1 MEDTILSL
9 SQIKKTYPGVVALQ
23 DVSLEFRKGEVHAL
37 VGENGAGKSTLIKV
51 ITGAVTPD
59 SGTIRVNGRDYPG
72 ITPQQSR
79 DEGIEAI
86 YQEFNL
92 VDSLSAAENI
102 CLGKR
107 YGKLVN
113 FKKMNQVAQEIFDR
127 FHIAIDPKAAVET
140 LSNAQK
146 QIVEIAKAV
155 SKDARVLIFDEPTAP
170 LTVVEVDILMDIIAQ
185 LRAEGTTIIY
195 ISHRLDEIFRIC
207 DRVSVLRDG
216 QYIATRDV
224 AETSRQELIKLMVG
238 RELNETYN
246 NRTHELGE
254 VALEVKNL
262 TGNSVKNIS
271 FQVRKGEILGVG
283 GLVGAGRTEIIRV
296 LYGAEPVQWGE
307 VYIDGQEVRIR
318 STWDAMAHGIGL
330 VPEDRK
336 NQGCFLEMPIRWN
349 TSISS
354 PEKFTQKGLVN
365 RKREQGLAEDY
376 RQRLRIRTPSVEQL
390 VMNLSGGNQQK
401 VVIAKA
407 LAADSNILILDEPTR
422 GVDVGAKQEIYE
434 LMNQL
439 CAEGKSII
447 MISSDMEELLGMSD
461 RIVVLYEHQL
471 AGEVT
476 RDQLDQEYILHLAS
490 GGKPEEW
497 PMAQPVCVQQE
508 GREHE

>member
-1 MEDTILSL
+1 MNETMLRL
-9 SQIKKTYPGVVALQ
+9 SQITKTYPGVVALQ

-37 VGENGAGKSTLIKV
+37 VGEIGAGKSTLIKI

-59 SGTIRVNGRDYPG
+59 TGTISIHGHDYPG

-79 DEGIEAI
+79 GEGIEAI

-102 CLGKR
+102 CMGKR
-107 YGKLVN
+107 YGRFVN
-113 FKKMNQVAQEIFDR
+113 FKAMNAVAQALFDR
-127 FHIAIDPKAAVET
+127 FHINIDPKAAVET

-155 SKDARVLIFDEPTAP
+155 SKDAQVLIFDEPTAP
-170 LTVVEVDILMDIIAQ
+170 LTVVEVDILMDIITQ
-185 LRAEGTTIIY
+185 LRAEGKTIVY

-216 QYIATRDV
+216 QYITTRNV
-224 AETSRQELIKLMVG
+224 ADTDRQELIRLMVG
-238 RELNETYN
+238 RELTETYN
-246 NRTHELGE
+246 NRAHELGG
-254 VALEVKNL
+254 VALEVRNL
-262 TGNSVKNIS
+262 TGNGVKNIS
-271 FQVRKGEILGVG
+271 FQVRRGEILGVG

-296 LYGAEPVQWGE
+296 LYGAEQTQWGE
-307 VYIDGQEVRIR
+307 IYVDGKPVHIH
-318 STWDAMAHGIGL
+318 STWDAMSHGIGL

-336 NQGCFLEMPIRWN
+336 NQGCFLEMSIRWN

-354 PEKFTQKGLVN
+354 PKKFTRHGLVD
-365 RKREQGLAEDY
+365 RRRERELAEDY
-376 RQRLRIRTPSVEQL
+376 CRRLRTRTPGVEQL

-407 LAADSNILILDEPTR
+407 LAADSQILILDEPTR

-434 LMNQL
+434 LMNRL

-461 RIVVLYEHQL
+461 RIVVLYEHQF

-476 RDQLDQEYILHLAS
+476 REQFDQEYILHLAS

-497 PMAQPVCVQQE
+497 QLERPEQPRRE
-508 GREHE
+508 GAAIK

>member
-1 MEDTILSL
+1 MMDEAILSL
-9 SQIKKTYPGVVALQ
+9 TNIKKTYPGVVALQ
-23 DVSLEFRKGEVHAL
+23 DVSLAFRKGEVHAL

-59 SGTIRVNGRDYPG
+59 SGVIRINGHEYPG
-72 ITPQQSR
+72 ISPQQSR
-79 DEGIEAI
+79 EEGVEAI

-113 FKKMNQVAQEIFDR
+113 FKAMNQVAQEIFDR

-155 SKDARVLIFDEPTAP
+155 SKDAKVLIFDEPTAP
-170 LTVVEVDILMDIIAQ
+170 LTVVEVDILMDIISQ
-185 LRAEGTTIIY
+185 LREEGKTILY

-216 QYIATRDV
+216 QYIATRNV
-224 AETSRQELIKLMVG
+224 AETDRQELIKLMVG
-238 RELNETYN
+238 RELTETYN
-246 NRTHELGE
+246 SRTHELGE
-254 VALEVKNL
+254 AALEVKNL
-262 TGNSVKNIS
+262 TGNGVKNIS
-271 FQVRKGEILGVG
+271 FQVRKGEILGIG

-296 LYGAEPVQWGE
+296 LYGAEEPQWGE
-307 VYIDGQEVRIR
+307 VYVNGDPVRIR
-318 STWDAMAHGIGL
+318 STWDAMEHGIGL

-336 NQGCFLEMPIRWN
+336 NQGCFLEMSIEWN

-354 PEKFTQKGLVN
+354 PAKFTRHGLVD
-365 RKREQGLAEDY
+365 RKRERALAEDY
-376 RQRLRIRTPSVEQL
+376 CRRLRTRTPGVGQL

-407 LAADSNILILDEPTR
+407 LAADSNIIILDEPTR

-476 RDQLDQEYILHLAS
+476 RDQFDQEYILHLAS
-490 GGKPEEW
+490 GGAPEEW
-497 PMAQPVCVQQE
+497 PMYQPAGRRQE
-508 GREHE
+508 GE